1 MTYYRHLVGSYAHMD
16 SLSKTTEATIRLA
29 HADDQ
34 FIMAS
39 IAARANFDDDLFG
52 KIIHPYRE
60 QYPEDMYIYWLR
72 KFRKA
77 WHNPYNLFLVST
89 VQHNGSELITGMA
102 QWSRRGEHF
111 NEYQALLKECLEPAL
126 PVNRAADPEMENLIE
141 RSGSYLPDVWTGD
154 RFECWRLN
162 GLAIDPVHQG
172 NRHGTALVRY
182 GLDLAAKENIAA
194 SVISAAKKEVA
205 EGFYAKLGFKSIGIR
220 AVDGEGNPLSGIEG
234 GQIMFKDKQ

>member
-1 MTYYRHLVGSYAHMD
+1 MSHNECFVTYQQHSQPNQVCYRHLVGSYAHMD
-16 SLSKTTEATIRLA
+16 SLSKTTEATIRLT

-60 QYPEDMYIYWLR
+60 QYPEDMHIYWLR

-111 NEYQALLKECLEPAL
+111 NEYQALPKECLEPAL

-141 RSGSYLPDVWTGD
+141 RSGSYLPDVWTGKQQSG
-154 RFECWRLN
+154 WRQISYSVDIFK
-162 GLAIDPVHQG
+162 AIDS
-172 NRHGTALVRY
+172 
-182 GLDLAAKENIAA
+182 
-194 SVISAAKKEVA
+194 SVGV
-205 EGFYAKLGFKSIGIR
+205 
-220 AVDGEGNPLSGIEG
+220 
-234 GQIMFKDKQ
+234 